1 MPMRKNGGLTTA
13 RYVHW
18 RDGEMWHGYFEEFP
32 DYWTQW
38 ETLDELQE
46 DLRRLYRNLVSGKIP
61 GIRKIAELTAG

>member
-1 MPMRKNGGLTTA
+1 
-13 RYVHW
+13 
-18 RDGEMWHGYFEEFP
+18 MWHGYFEEFP